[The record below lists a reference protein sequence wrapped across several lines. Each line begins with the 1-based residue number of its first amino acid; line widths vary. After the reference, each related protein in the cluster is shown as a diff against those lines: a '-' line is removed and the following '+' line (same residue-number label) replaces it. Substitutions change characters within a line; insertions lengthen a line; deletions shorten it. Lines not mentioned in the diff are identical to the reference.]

1 MAEGLFKNN
10 CSKWNKARHSNIG
23 VACVVALTLFTDML
37 VYGVVIPCLPLIVL
51 ERLKGDSTMV
61 GFLFG
66 CYAFGLLVSTPVF
79 AILSDKYKNR
89 RYPMIGG
96 MLGLFISTMAF
107 AVADT
112 YVLLVL
118 ARTAQGVAGGA
129 SWTIGLGLL
138 ADVFPTKKLGVVMGT
153 VLTAH
158 TVGFA
163 IGPAIGGFLYEFG
176 GFAAPF
182 LFCAGFAIINFLA
195 IVWLAEPNHD
205 HIEDTS
211 DHVSRAQENADENTP
226 LMTNKKRP
234 VTMIALLKNWRILSC
249 VLCVIVSASV
259 FSGIEPALP
268 IHLQNEFDASAST
281 IGMLFVAMV
290 IPAFLAPVIGHLSDK
305 VGRQAISASGMI
317 MMAVISP
324 LVSIHYNSIY
334 CIIPPLMIFG
344 LSSPVTLT
352 PILPEMGE
360 TVTEMGS
367 DAYAQVYALY
377 NMAYSIGMFVGPV
390 IAGYIMS
397 FSGFESLMLLF
408 SVALLVCSPIMINW
422 GTIYQQVL
430 SLF

>member
-1 MAEGLFKNN
+1 MVSLEQ
-10 CSKWNKARHSNIG
+10 
-23 VACVVALTLFTDML
+23 
-37 VYGVVIPCLPLIVL
+37 YGR
-51 ERLKGDSTMV
+51 ERSFSID
-61 GFLFG
+61 
-66 CYAFGLLVSTPVF
+66 
-79 AILSDKYKNR
+79 R
-89 RYPMIGG
+89 
-96 MLGLFISTMAF
+96 
-107 AVADT
+107 
-112 YVLLVL
+112 
-118 ARTAQGVAGGA
+118 
-129 SWTIGLGLL
+129 TIGLGLL

-281 IGMLFVAMV
+281 IGSRYFSYT
-290 IPAFLAPVIGHLSDK
+290 LS
-305 VGRQAISASGMI
+305 
-317 MMAVISP
+317 
-324 LVSIHYNSIY
+324 
-334 CIIPPLMIFG
+334 
-344 LSSPVTLT
+344 
-352 PILPEMGE
+352 
-360 TVTEMGS
+360 
-367 DAYAQVYALY
+367 
-377 NMAYSIGMFVGPV
+377 
-390 IAGYIMS
+390 
-397 FSGFESLMLLF
+397 
-408 SVALLVCSPIMINW
+408 LLVIL
-422 GTIYQQVL
+422 TLYT
-430 SLF
+430 